1 MVEFLVIHWWWL
13 SHELMRLEKDSG
25 DMAGWNLEV
34 KMVMEFAEHHFKLIP
49 LGDAAR
55 LPFGRIRAE
64 VQKFELLG
72 HYTSNVKQ
80 ELGAL
85 RDGIQVELG
94 KLHFAFVPVPT
105 DKFFEQEK
113 LFGDLV
119 CEKFEKARQDIK
131 DAGNCLAAGL
141 PTACVFHLMRV
152 AEFGLRSIAT
162 RVGVKLKKKGKPQP
176 IAFATWGEVIQ
187 GINGTLASIRT
198 QPPGPRKNRKLQFYS
213 DTAEQCMYIKD
224 LWRNEVS
231 HTRKRYTGR
240 EAVEVMER
248 LRHFMVLLTK

>member
-25 DMAGWNLEV
+25 DPAGWNLEV
-34 KMVMEFAEHHFKLIP
+34 KMVMEFAEHHFNLVP

-72 HYTSNVKQ
+72 QYTRDVKQ
-80 ELGAL
+80 ELSAL

-94 KLHFAFVPVPT
+94 KLHFASLPAAT
-105 DKFFEQEK
+105 DQFFEQEK

-119 CEKFEKARQDIK
+119 YDKFESARQDVK

-152 AEFGLRSIAT
+152 AEFGLRSIA
-162 RVGVKLKKKGKPQP
+162 RKVGVKLKKRLD
-176 IAFATWGEVIQ
+176 FATWGEVIQ
-187 GINGTLASIRT
+187 GINRALASVRA
-198 QPPGPRKNRKLQFYS
+198 QPHGPGRNRKLQFYS
-213 DTAEQCMYIKD
+213 DAAEQCMYIKD

-231 HTRKRYTGR
+231 HTRKRYTER
-240 EAVEVMER
+240 EAIEATQR
-248 LRHFMVLLTK
+248 LRHFMELLAK